1 MTEVSPQ
8 ETSPAKWERSRREC
22 AEGEGDREGT
32 EHAACRPDHP
42 HPPFRG
48 DLSRARSARERLSP
62 RERANEEQRAA
73 SDPTVSAFVGASAG
87 SGKTKLLT
95 DRLLRLMLSGAKPG
109 RIQCLTFTKAAAAE
123 MAVRLQRTL
132 GRWVTLDDADLDR
145 ALRDLAIAPA
155 PELRQRARAL
165 FAQVLDLPGGMRIG
179 TIHAFC
185 QSLLRRFP
193 LEATLSPHFQ
203 LIDERDAADALAEA
217 RETMLSGAHTDERRD
232 ALRLLA
238 GLASAD
244 QFGRH
249 VDALQADRERLAAAL
264 GLPDLAAAQRRALAI
279 TGNTEGELIAAGV
292 TWQEECDLREA
303 ARIVHRLGAKTCA
316 ERAGRILEW
325 LGLDSDTRAEAENW
339 AQWCKEFLTSEGK
352 ARAASGFVS
361 KAVTDRHPDL
371 ARIFLAECDRVL
383 AVRDS
388 CRALAMADVSAGL
401 LKLAAPV
408 LHAYAAHKQDSGLVD
423 YDDLIGRTSELMR
436 DPGAAWVLYKLDGGV
451 DHLLLDEVQD
461 TAPSQWQIAHALTAE
476 FFAGAGARED
486 TQRTVFAVGDRK
498 QSIYSFQGA
507 DADEFDRSRDRLER
521 RVRAAGHEF
530 RRTPL
535 DVSFRSTRPVLDLV
549 DAVFA
554 DPAAARGVVAADD
567 PPLKHHADR
576 TGDPGMVELWPL
588 APLPDTADPQ
598 PWEVAEANHNHLSA
612 PQHLADTLADWIRDQ
627 TSGGVMLA
635 SKRRP
640 LHAGDVLV
648 LVRRRNAF
656 ARALVRALKTRGVPV
671 AGLDRLVLT
680 EQSAVQDLMALADA
694 LLLPQDDLTFAC
706 LLTSP
711 LGGLTDDD
719 LMALAMDRGK
729 RPLFEALRTRAH
741 EAAHWQ
747 RAWDF
752 FATLLARVDYVSP
765 YALFSEALGPLG
777 GRARLFSRLGPE
789 AAEPVDELLNATL
802 AYARLHPPSL
812 QGFLHWLR
820 RSGAEVKREAESTG
834 NRQVRVMTVHG
845 AKGLQAPLVIIPDTT
860 AIPPDEGAI
869 LWAED
874 PQTRTPVPLFSP
886 RKEFRCLAAQRIRD
900 GLSDRRMEEHNR
912 LLYVALTRAED
923 RLVICGWQT
932 RRGLPDPC
940 WYNLVASG
948 FARLQAQQEPFGAWD
963 GAVLRVGDGTRAAD
977 SDDATRGVRGS
988 ETTPPPLVGGG
999 RGERPVAS
1007 GPPPPPTPLPQ
1018 GEGESSLLAPP
1029 LPAWVGV
1036 APEWRSDPPPAEP
1049 DRPQPL
1055 APSRPEGVELGS
1067 VPAAASPLA
1076 EREAMGDRFRRGQ
1089 LLHALLQHLPD
1100 LPPAERE
1107 AAAIRWLDRPG
1118 QRLPDGA
1125 APTIAAEALAILRHP
1140 ELAPAFGPNSR
1151 AEVPL
1156 TGLIGDSVV
1165 GGLVDRLAVL
1175 PDRVLVV
1182 DYKTNRHAPECAEDT
1197 PVMYLRQMAA
1207 YRVVLRGVFPDRA
1220 VRCALVWTRAARI
1233 AMLPDALLD
1242 KHAPGTRPP

>member
-1 MTEVSPQ
+1 MTANGRQ
-8 ETSPAKWERSRREC
+8 D
-22 AEGEGDREGT
+22 GEP
-32 EHAACRPDHP
+32 RPKTPP
-42 HPPFRG
+42 H
-48 DLSRARSARERLSP
+48 LSARD
-62 RERANEEQRAA
+62 RANEEQRAA
-73 SDPTVSAFVGASAG
+73 SDPAVSAFVAASAG

-95 DRLLRLMLSGAKPG
+95 DRLLRLMLSGAEPG

-123 MAVRLQRTL
+123 MAVRLQRRL
-132 GRWVTLDDADLDR
+132 GGWVTLTDSGLDDE
-145 ALRDLAIAPA
+145 LRELAIAPTQD
-155 PELRQRARAL
+155 LRQRARAL

-203 LIDERDAADALAEA
+203 IIDERDSADALTEA
-217 RETMLSGAHTDERRD
+217 RETMLSGAHTDELHQ

-249 VDALQADRERLAAAL
+249 VDALQTDRDRLAAAL
-264 GLPDLAAAQRRALAI
+264 SLPDLRAAQRRALAI
-279 TGNTEGELIAAGV
+279 SGETEADVIAAGV
-292 TWQEECDLREA
+292 NWQEERDLREA
-303 ARIVHRLGAKTCA
+303 ARIVHQLGAKTSA

-325 LGLDSDTRAEAENW
+325 LGLDTATRAEAENW
-339 AQWCKEFLTSEGK
+339 AQWCGEFLTGQNK
-352 ARAASGFVS
+352 PRAGSTFAS

-371 ARIFLAECDRVL
+371 EQIFLAECNRIL
-383 AVRDS
+383 AILDS
-388 CRALAMADVSAGL
+388 CRALAMADLSAAL
-401 LKLAAPV
+401 LTLAAPV

-423 YDDLIGRTSELMR
+423 YDDLISRTSALMR
-436 DPGAAWVLYKLDGGV
+436 DPGAAWVLYKLDGGL

-476 FFAGAGARED
+476 FFAGTGARED
-486 TQRTVFAVGDRK
+486 THRTVFAVGDRK

-521 RVRAAGHEF
+521 RVRAAGQEF

-554 DPAAARGVVAADD
+554 DPDAARGVVSPGD

-576 TGDPGMVELWPL
+576 TDDPGMVELWPL
-588 APLPDTADPQ
+588 APLPDPPDPQ

-627 TSGGVMLA
+627 TAGGVMLE
-635 SKRRP
+635 SKQRP

-648 LVRRRNAF
+648 LVRRRNDF
-656 ARALVRALKTRGVPV
+656 ARALVRALKARGVPV

-711 LGGLTDDD
+711 LGGFTDDD
-719 LMALAMDRGK
+719 LMALAIDRGD
-729 RPLFEALRTRAH
+729 RPLFEALRSRAQDYP
-741 EAAHWQ
+741 HWQ

-752 FATLLARVDYVSP
+752 FATLLARVDFVSP
-765 YALFSEALGPLG
+765 YALFAEALGPLG
-777 GRARLFSRLGPE
+777 GRARLFARLGPE
-789 AAEPVDELLNATL
+789 AAEPVDELLSAAL

-820 RSGAEVKREAESTG
+820 RSGAEVKREAEAAG
-834 NRQVRVMTVHG
+834 NQVRVMTVHG
-845 AKGLQAPLVIIPDTT
+845 AKGLQAPLVVIPDTT
-860 AIPPDEGAI
+860 AIPPDDGAI
-869 LWAED
+869 IWAED

-886 RKEFRCLAAQRIRD
+886 RKEFRCLAAERIRD
-900 GLSDRRMEEHNR
+900 GLSGRRMEEHNR

-932 RRGLPDPC
+932 RKTLPNQC
-940 WYNLVASG
+940 WYNLVARG
-948 FARLQAQQEPFGAWD
+948 FARLEAEQEAFGAWD
-963 GAVLRVGDGTRAAD
+963 GALLRVRKTAGAMTAEAMGRAA
-977 SDDATRGVRGS
+977 RGS
-988 ETTPPPLVGGG
+988 QATPPP
-999 RGERPVAS
+999 PAS
-1007 GPPPPPTPLPQ
+1007 V
-1018 GEGESSLLAPP
+1018 SR
-1029 LPAWVGV
+1029 PAWLGA
-1036 APEWRSDPPPAEP
+1036 APGWRSDPPLAEP
-1049 DRPQPL
+1049 AHPQPL

-1076 EREAMGDRFRRGQ
+1076 EREATGDRFRRGQ
-1089 LLHALLQHLPD
+1089 VLHALLQHLPD
-1100 LPPAERE
+1100 LPSAERE
-1107 AAAIRWLDRPG
+1107 TAARRWLDRPG
-1118 QRLPDGA
+1118 HGLPDGTA
-1125 APTIAAEALAILRHP
+1125 ATLAGEALAILRHP
-1140 ELAPAFGPNSR
+1140 ELAAAFGPGSR

-1156 TGLIGDSVV
+1156 TGLVGDSVV

-1182 DYKTNRHAPECAEDT
+1182 DYKTNRHAPERAEDT
-1197 PVMYLRQMAA
+1197 PVMYLRQLAA
-1207 YRVVLRGVFPDRA
+1207 YRAVLRGVFPDRP
-1220 VRCALVWTRAARI
+1220 VRCALIWTRAARV
-1233 AMLPDALLD
+1233 AMLPDELLD
-1242 KHAPGTRPP
+1242 IHAPGTQPP